1 VDEGTAVK
9 DTGTPATGIT
19 KGEHDVVVRR
29 RRRNYTDGPVSKKKV
44 ADEPAVAELSV
55 VDIVMDK
62 IERGEL

>member
-1 VDEGTAVK
+1 MTDNGI
-9 DTGTPATGIT
+9 PATGIT
-19 KGEHDVVVRR
+19 KDEHDAVVRR

-55 VDIVMDK
+55 VDVVMDK

>member
-1 VDEGTAVK
+1 VAEGAAVT
-9 DTGTPATGIT
+9 DNGIPSTGIT
-19 KGEHDVVVRR
+19 KDEHDAVVRR